1 MAEALILGCATSGK
15 TLLVRQLRGVAAA
28 RMLERGGRRSK
39 TRAARAMLE
48 QQVSIDTRSTVGVEL
63 DECGD
68 SVMLREVGAAMA
80 PMWPAFFAACAVLVF
95 VVDASDMSRLPEAA
109 VELWSLLG
117 AERLKATPVLL
128 VLSKSDLPS
137 MLAPD
142 TVLGYLRLEDARAA
156 HGAAIDFIVA
166 SLVDRESCAPIL
178 DWIENKCAPNR

>member
-1 MAEALILGCATSGK
+1 
-15 TLLVRQLRGVAAA
+15 
-28 RMLERGGRRSK
+28 
-39 TRAARAMLE
+39 
-48 QQVSIDTRSTVGVEL
+48 
-63 DECGD
+63 
-68 SVMLREVGAAMA
+68 MA